1 MKLYQY
7 CKLIWKYKFRSLLLF
22 GTFNLVRR
30 SFSDSYFEESSNIV
44 LSDINQIKIGKGSYV
59 GKFTSIIVSND
70 GRSGLRNSSLEI
82 GDGTY
87 IGEYNNIRAGG
98 GVILIGKN
106 CLISQ
111 HISIIASNH
120 SIWRDDHI
128 KNQLWSTKNNLGE
141 IGSDVWIGCNSVI
154 LPGSIIRDG
163 AVVGAGS
170 VVNSEIPEF
179 AIVKGNPAVVVGY
192 RKQMK

>member
-1 MKLYQY
+1 
-7 CKLIWKYKFRSLLLF
+7 
-22 GTFNLVRR
+22 VRR

-128 KNQLWSTKNNLGE
+128 KNQLWSTKNNLVE